1 MDKIYP
7 QISIAK
13 KAQQTLLSLLL
24 ILFVFSQSS
33 AQLEYQQNDNPTG
46 KKVAIEKLVANS
58 NGEQTDY
65 IITAQH
71 VSRTSGIH
79 HMYLRQAINGIEVFG
94 TESSIHKDQLGN
106 TIQVH
111 NKFVADLAQTVRS
124 SAPAIT
130 ASGAISRVAQQ
141 MGYEI
146 SDLQEIE
153 RKGTPNQEALYN
165 KAGISVSNIPVK
177 LMYYYREG
185 METVLIWELSVEET
199 TSSDWWNFRVDANT
213 GIIIDKDNF
222 TVSCFTEGEHS
233 HADHDHDSEE
243 TEELFYTVE
252 NEPSL
257 MVGSYNVIP
266 LPFESPNHGSRAIV
280 ANPDNAIASPYGWH
294 DTNGVPGAES
304 NYTIGNNTDAY
315 DDRTS
320 TTSGTGSGT
329 NAERAFGGAG
339 LYFDYPFNPNV
350 NAGTDNSIDAAV
362 TNLFYWANI
371 MHDVFYLYG
380 FDEASGNFQVNNYGN
395 GGVAGDSVR
404 SEAQDGSGTCNANF
418 STPTDGGRGRMQM
431 YVCGSRDGDFDNGV
445 VAHEYGHGI
454 SIRLTGGAGT
464 SSCLNNQEQMGEG
477 WSDYFGLILTIEPG
491 DLGTDKRGMGTWL
504 IGQGTNGNGIRT
516 QPYDTDNNTYT
527 YDSIKSEVAP
537 HGVGSVGR

>member
-177 LMYYYREG
+177 LMYYFREG

-199 TSSDWWNFRVDANT
+199 TSSDWWNFRVMLIQALLLT
-213 GIIIDKDNF
+213 
-222 TVSCFTEGEHS
+222 
-233 HADHDHDSEE
+233 
-243 TEELFYTVE
+243 
-252 NEPSL
+252 
-257 MVGSYNVIP
+257 
-266 LPFESPNHGSRAIV
+266 R
-280 ANPDNAIASPYGWH
+280 
-294 DTNGVPGAES
+294 
-304 NYTIGNNTDAY
+304 
-315 DDRTS
+315 
-320 TTSGTGSGT
+320 TTSRSLVSQKESTAMPTMTMIQKKQKNFFTQLRT
-329 NAERAFGGAG
+329 N
-339 LYFDYPFNPNV
+339 
-350 NAGTDNSIDAAV
+350 
-362 TNLFYWANI
+362 
-371 MHDVFYLYG
+371 
-380 FDEASGNFQVNNYGN
+380 
-395 GGVAGDSVR
+395 
-404 SEAQDGSGTCNANF
+404 
-418 STPTDGGRGRMQM
+418 
-431 YVCGSRDGDFDNGV
+431 
-445 VAHEYGHGI
+445 
-454 SIRLTGGAGT
+454 RL
-464 SSCLNNQEQMGEG
+464 
-477 WSDYFGLILTIEPG
+477 
-491 DLGTDKRGMGTWL
+491 
-504 IGQGTNGNGIRT
+504 
-516 QPYDTDNNTYT
+516 
-527 YDSIKSEVAP
+527 
-537 HGVGSVGR
+537 